1 MKEKRVNIMKKK
13 VLAIALVVGAL
24 LTGCGSKEPVSAATF
39 TEKAQD
45 QGFEVID
52 MTEYEDIDGATAALF
67 AMNDDDVEI
76 MFIEGEDTDFAKNY
90 YELTKTEY
98 VNAYEE
104 GSSVHTDVNVG
115 NSQKYTVKNG
125 DVYATVERVDN
136 TIVYVE
142 TSTDY
147 RDAVKSLLDELNY

>member
-1 MKEKRVNIMKKK
+1 MKKK

-76 MFIEGEDTDFAKNY
+76 IFIEGEDTDFAKNY

-98 VNAYEE
+98 VNAYKE

-136 TIVYVE
+136 TVVYVE

-147 RDAVKSLLDELNY
+147 RDAVKNLLDELNYWF

>member
-1 MKEKRVNIMKKK
+1 MKKK

-24 LTGCGSKEPVSAATF
+24 LTGCGSKEPVSATTF

-76 MFIEGEDTDFAKNY
+76 MFIEVEDTDFAKNY
-90 YELTKTEY
+90 YEFTKTEY

-115 NSQKYTVKNG
+115 NCQKYTVKNG

-142 TSTDY
+142 TSADY
-147 RDAVKSLLDELNY
+147 RDVVKSLLDELDY